1 MNMAKIPKYHHHIL
15 KWSKNIMP
23 DGNYT
28 EIHKI
33 QICTPKYASPPP
45 IYGANFITVSE
56 MFELPRTSNSFTGV
70 GYLVSVIRVL

>member
-1 MNMAKIPKYHHHIL
+1 MSCEMNMAKIPKYHHHIL

-33 QICTPKYASPPP
+33 QICTPKYATHTPPPLALWGDPKMGSPPP
-45 IYGANFITVSE
+45 TKVKFRSAPPPSE
-56 MFELPRTSNSFTGV
+56 VF
-70 GYLVSVIRVL
+70 